1 MPRALANTVFT
12 TNGLTTLPS
21 GGAFKRK
28 PACPSCCLPPA
39 CVLGCSL
46 GRRGILGAFQL
57 CICSRS
63 HRSSGRRTVSVLVW
77 YCNYTNFL
85 HRNDGASS
93 FGRCGR
99 PESYLHCITYLVS
112 YFVLHTGLVSSFGG
126 CMAQASYFDTA
137 RRPVSFLAK
146 KARFVTTSNLRS
158 CHKAIQSVG
167 GRSGRVHE
175 YACDCSR

>member
-1 MPRALANTVFT
+1 MGGNAYLARSLQRA
-12 TNGLTTLPS
+12 
-21 GGAFKRK
+21 
-28 PACPSCCLPPA
+28 
-39 CVLGCSL
+39 
-46 GRRGILGAFQL
+46 Q
-57 CICSRS
+57 
-63 HRSSGRRTVSVLVW
+63 RSSGRRTVAVLVW
-77 YCNYTNFL
+77 YCNHTNFL

-158 CHKAIQSVG
+158 CHKAICFVPACTSTPCPAPRATAIASWGESDSLPRVSG
-167 GRSGRVHE
+167 GEFAAARRL
-175 YACDCSR
+175 CSRAHAEGGSSW